1 MKIGLISFLL
11 VFLSCSRWEYEDLPI
26 EPLESFPETYLSLIS
41 VDTIFA
47 RTDSIGNVIYSFD
60 ETHDS
65 LHVWDTIGN
74 AFNTISTSRQK
85 LSWWGEDVD
94 GNVVGYYYKWSSDSI
109 WTYTNYESGTF
120 FVPIRSSLD
129 LFFFEVKAVDD
140 QGNIDSTAS
149 KLILPI
155 KNSAPEI
162 QFRYRSNPLI
172 ANLNS
177 DTSYTFPTRTFIW
190 DSYDQDGN
198 ETITDVFYA
207 LNDTCDTCWIRL
219 DGNAM
224 SITLKELDIGLN
236 TFFLNVKI

>member
-1 MKIGLISFLL
+1 MSLLSKIDALL
-11 VFLSCSRWEYEDLPI
+11 LSCSRWEYEDLSI

-74 AFNTISTSRQK
+74 PFKTISTRLQK

-94 GNVVGYYYKWSSDSI
+94 GNVVGDYSKWSSDSI

-149 KLILPI
+149 
-155 KNSAPEI
+155 
-162 QFRYRSNPLI
+162 
-172 ANLNS
+172 
-177 DTSYTFPTRTFIW
+177 
-190 DSYDQDGN
+190 
-198 ETITDVFYA
+198 
-207 LNDTCDTCWIRL
+207 
-219 DGNAM
+219 
-224 SITLKELDIGLN
+224 
-236 TFFLNVKI
+236 